1 MATFRSVQQRS
12 ASLFLFFAAALS
24 LGPPA
29 IAQTDKSP
37 VEKLYAEL
45 ATLSPDDRQK
55 RLEEGARKEGK
66 VLLVTMGNELGR
78 QHTMLFQKRYPF
90 LSIEPAGMGS
100 QDKAEQFIAEETAGR
115 HLTDAMSVA
124 VPVLTD
130 IVRLRLIAEYPT
142 PASKRILPQY
152 HGFLDPQ
159 NRWLP
164 WYVSEHGI
172 SYNSDL
178 ITPEDAP
185 RSWDDLCNPKYKGKM
200 SFEPT
205 ETRFLLAIQ
214 ALMGEEKMKSWLQ
227 CIGQNQPIFQRGHEA
242 RIRLMLAGDHA
253 IQGENLLYAGTELK
267 RQQNA
272 PFEAVYSAEVLID
285 AVAIV
290 INRQAQH
297 PYAAAL
303 YADWNLSDE
312 SQNLIANALRGS
324 VAVKHPFFPDDVK
337 LVTFGYQDQQTV
349 DRLHGYWAQY
359 VVKKK

>member
-1 MATFRSVQQRS
+1 MATFQSIQRCGAS
-12 ASLFLFFAAALS
+12 AFFFAAGCLLS
-24 LGPPA
+24 WPSV
-29 IAQTDKSP
+29 AQDDKSA

-45 ATLSPDDRQK
+45 ATLSPGERQQ
-55 RLEEGARKEGK
+55 RLEAGARKEGRAF
-66 VLLVTMGNELGR
+66 LVTMGNELGR
-78 QHTMLFQKRYPF
+78 QHTALFQKRYPF
-90 LSIEPAGMGS
+90 LRVEPAGMGS

-124 VPVLTD
+124 VPVLAD

-142 PASKRILPQY
+142 PMTARILPQY
-152 HGFLDPQ
+152 RGFIDPQ

-178 ITPEDAP
+178 LKPQDAP
-185 RSWDDLCNPKYKGKM
+185 KSWDDLCNPKYQGMM

-205 ETRFLLAIQ
+205 ETRFLLALQ
-214 ALMGEEKMKSWLQ
+214 ALMGEEKMKSWLE
-227 CIGQNQPIFQRGHEA
+227 CIGKNNPIFQRGHEA
-242 RIRLMLAGDHA
+242 RVRLMLAGDHA
-253 IQGENLLYAGTELK
+253 IQGENLLYAGTEAK

-290 INRQAQH
+290 INRQAPNPH
-297 PYAAAL
+297 AAAL

-312 SQNLIANALRGS
+312 SQNLITAALRGA
-324 VAVKHPFFPDDVK
+324 VAVKHPFIPDNAK
-337 LVTFGYQDQQTV
+337 LVTFGYQDQATV
-349 DRLHGYWAQY
+349 DRLHGYWATY
-359 VVKKK
+359 VLKKK

>member
-1 MATFRSVQQRS
+1 MAMIQFIRQCGASV
-12 ASLFLFFAAALS
+12 LFATLVLLSPPTAAND
-24 LGPPA
+24 
-29 IAQTDKSP
+29 DKSA

-45 ATLSPDDRQK
+45 ANLSPEERQD
-55 RLEEGARKEGK
+55 RLEAGARKEGR
-66 VLLVTMGNELGR
+66 VALVTMGNELGR
-78 QHTMLFQKRYPF
+78 QHTALFQKRYPF
-90 LSIEPAGMGS
+90 LRIEPAGMGS

-124 VPVLTD
+124 VPVLAD

-142 PASKRILPQY
+142 PMTKRILPQY
-152 HGFLDPQ
+152 HGFLDPK

-178 ITPEDAP
+178 VKPEDAP
-185 RSWDDLCNPKYKGKM
+185 KSWDDLCNPKYKSMM

-205 ETRFLLAIQ
+205 ETRFLLAIK
-214 ALMGEEKMKSWLQ
+214 ALMGEERMKSWLA
-227 CIGQNQPIFQRGHEA
+227 CIGQNNPIFQRGHEA
-242 RIRLMLAGDHA
+242 RVRLMMAGDHA

-267 RQQNA
+267 RKQNA
-272 PFEAVYSAEVLID
+272 PFEAVYSAEVLVD

-290 INRQAQH
+290 INRQAPN

-312 SQNLIANALRGS
+312 SQNLITAALRGG

-337 LVTFGYQDQQTV
+337 LVTFGYEDQATV
-349 DRLHGYWAQY
+349 DRLHDYWAKY
-359 VVKKK
+359 VLRKK

>member
-1 MATFRSVQQRS
+1 MASIRSVQQRS
-12 ASLFLFFAAALS
+12 ASLIILATILSFSPPAAAQ
-24 LGPPA
+24 A
-29 IAQTDKSP
+29 DKSP
-37 VEKLYAEL
+37 VEQLFAEL
-45 ATLSPDDRQK
+45 AKLEPAERQK
-55 RLEEGARKEGK
+55 RLEDGARKEGK
-66 VLLVTMGNELGR
+66 VWLVTMGNELGR
-78 QHTMLFQKRYPF
+78 QHTALFQKRYPF
-90 LSIEPAGMGS
+90 LTIEPAGMGS

-124 VPVLTD
+124 VPVLAD
-130 IVRLRLIAEYPT
+130 IARMRLIAEYPT
-142 PASKRILPQY
+142 PAATRILPQY

-172 SYNSDL
+172 SYNSD
-178 ITPEDAP
+178 IIKPADAP
-185 RSWDDLCNPKYKGKM
+185 KSWDDLCNPKYKGQM

-227 CIGQNQPIFQRGHEA
+227 CIGDNQPIFQRGHEA
-242 RIRLMLAGDHA
+242 RTRLMLAGDHA

-290 INRQAQH
+290 INRQAPH

-312 SQNLIANALRGS
+312 SQNLIANAMRGA

-337 LVTFGYQDQQTV
+337 LVTFGYKDQATV
-349 DRLHGYWAQY
+349 DRLHGYWKDY
-359 VVKKK
+359 VLKKK